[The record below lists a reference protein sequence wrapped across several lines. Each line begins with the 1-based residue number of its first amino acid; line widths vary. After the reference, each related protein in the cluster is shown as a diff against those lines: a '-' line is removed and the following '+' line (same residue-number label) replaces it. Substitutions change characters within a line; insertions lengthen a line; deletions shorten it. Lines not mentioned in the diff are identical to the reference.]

1 MSFPYDYS
9 QPQGSGSPNGA
20 SATGTAPNQQ
30 AAQQPPSASP
40 IPYPNNPATGSQ
52 NSGAPNDG
60 KTTLWWAM
68 VQ

>member
-20 SATGTAPNQQ
+20 SATGAAPNQQ

-52 NSGAPNDG
+52 NSGAPNDV
-60 KTTLWWAM
+60 KTTLW
-68 VQ
+68 